1 VSGQL
6 YTVSDKHPHSIFTL
20 KILPSQ
26 VVEAEEAWAF
36 HGPDHSDLEAI
47 GYDEALQ
54 RFYLADE
61 RKCQVLSF
69 DPATQ
74 KLDLIGTSW
83 RLLSQDRGLFCA
95 FNAGIEGLTV
105 IGDGNGGA
113 GLMILLAERDP
124 RGYVIARRSDPQ
136 APWEW
141 SRSVVM
147 ESSALP
153 VTDGRTLDFSG
164 ACTWQ
169 GRLFALQRNHHRVVE
184 LKIHQDLTLSE
195 LQSWS
200 FEGTE
205 RDPKWAFQDQT
216 YGLAEGLAISE
227 TELYIVFD
235 NNGDVRRTD
244 PKDRRPLLARFQ
256 HPW

>member
-1 VSGQL
+1 
-6 YTVSDKHPHSIFTL
+6 
-20 KILPSQ
+20 
-26 VVEAEEAWAF
+26 
-36 HGPDHSDLEAI
+36 
-47 GYDEALQ
+47 
-54 RFYLADE
+54 
-61 RKCQVLSF
+61 
-69 DPATQ
+69 
-74 KLDLIGTSW
+74 
-83 RLLSQDRGLFCA
+83 
-95 FNAGIEGLTV
+95 
-105 IGDGNGGA
+105 
-113 GLMILLAERDP
+113 
-124 RGYVIARRSDPQ
+124 
-136 APWEW
+136 
-141 SRSVVM
+141 
-147 ESSALP
+147 
-153 VTDGRTLDFSG
+153 
-164 ACTWQ
+164 
-169 GRLFALQRNHHRVVE
+169 LFALQRNHHRVVE